1 MGMIRIN
8 PMWELNNMTREMNKF
23 MKNISAPENKPRIEI
38 GDFKPRIDVLEDDK
52 AIYFEAELAG
62 LNKDNIKISVN
73 DENILSIKGEKKF
86 ENNDKLNFIRTERAF
101 GNFLRTFQL
110 PDNIDTENINA
121 NFENGVLIL
130 TLPKMKPVKPEE
142 KEVKIN

>member
-1 MGMIRIN
+1 MAMIRIN
-8 PMWELNNMTREMNKF
+8 PMWELENMSREINKL
-23 MKNISAPENKPRIEI
+23 MKSVIAPENRPRIEI

-62 LNKDNIKISVN
+62 MEKDNIKISVN

-86 ENNDKLNFIRTERAF
+86 EKNDSLNYIRSERTF
-101 GNFLRTFQL
+101 GTFQRTFQL
-110 PDNIDTENINA
+110 PENIDTEKINA
-121 NFENGVLIL
+121 NFENGILLL
-130 TLPKMKPVKPEE
+130 TLPKMEPVKPEE